1 MTLAL
6 PREVILTETE
16 SGVVLLNEKDGRF
29 WRLNDSGA
37 TALRLLLEGRTPRE
51 AAEELSAAGPQF
63 LERATAD
70 VHGLVDALRSAGL
83 LIAEAP

>member
-29 WRLNDSGA
+29 WRLNGSGA
-37 TALRLLLEGRTPRE
+37 TALRMLLEGSTPQQ
-51 AAEELSAAGPQF
+51 AAEQLSAAGPEF

-70 VHGLVDALRSAGL
+70 VRGLVDALKTAGL
-83 LIAEAP
+83 LVTR

>member
-29 WRLNDSGA
+29 WRLNGSGA
-37 TALRLLLEGRTPRE
+37 TVLRLLLEGRTPRE

-83 LIAEAP
+83 LVAEAP

>member
-29 WRLNDSGA
+29 WRLNGSGA
-37 TALRLLLEGRTPRE
+37 TALRLLLEGRTARE
-51 AAEELSAAGPQF
+51 AAEQLTAAGPQF
-63 LERATAD
+63 LERAIAD
-70 VHGLVDALRSAGL
+70 VRGLVDALKAAGL
-83 LIAEAP
+83 LVAR